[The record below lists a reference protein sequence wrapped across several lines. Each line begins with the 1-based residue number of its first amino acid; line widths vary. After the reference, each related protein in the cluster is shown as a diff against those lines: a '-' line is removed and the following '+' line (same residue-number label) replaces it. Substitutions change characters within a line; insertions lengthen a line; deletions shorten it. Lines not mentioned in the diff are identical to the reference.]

1 MTRKKN
7 KPFDNS
13 SEKYWRDR
21 EENAKA
27 KYLQEEIPY
36 KQYVKDLYGK
46 MLDGVDNEINAFY
59 AKYAKKE
66 GITLAEAKKRVSS
79 LDIKAYER
87 KARLYVKGKNF
98 SKRANDEMRIYN
110 LTMKVNRLELLKANI
125 GLELTSGSDELNNYL
140 DKVLRKRTIDEIKRQ
155 SGILGKTISANAEKI
170 RSIVNGSFYSTVF
183 SDRVWGHQTLL
194 KSELEKHLVQGLI
207 AGKNPR
213 ELARKIRDTFGKS
226 MYEAQRLMVTE
237 LARVQTDAQKLSYEE
252 TDTERYEFI
261 GGQAGICPI
270 CEALDGKN
278 FSVKDMVIGKNAPPM
293 HPHCRC
299 STASY
304 WSDDEE
310 KRLQL
315 ALNMQKG

>member
-1 MTRKKN
+1 MSKKKN
-7 KPFDNS
+7 NRDNAI
-13 SEKYWRDR
+13 YWRLR
-21 EENAKA
+21 EADAKA
-27 KYLQEEIPY
+27 RYLKEEIPY
-36 KQYVKDLYGK
+36 KQYVGDIYAD
-46 MLDGVDNEINAFY
+46 MLNGIQTQINDFY
-59 AKYAKKE
+59 AKYATKE
-66 GITLAEAKKRVSS
+66 GITMATAKRRASK
-79 LDIKAYER
+79 LDIKAYEK
-87 KARLYVKGKNF
+87 KAKKYVMEKNF

-110 LTMKVNRLELLKANI
+110 LTMKANRLELLKANI

-140 DKVLRKRTIDEIKRQ
+140 DKVLCKRTIDEIKRQ
-155 SGILGKTISANAEKI
+155 SGILGKTITQNAKEI

-213 ELARKIRDTFGKS
+213 EMARKIRDTFGKS

-299 STASY
+299 STASF
-304 WSDDEE
+304 WSDEEE

-315 ALNMQKG
+315 TLNT